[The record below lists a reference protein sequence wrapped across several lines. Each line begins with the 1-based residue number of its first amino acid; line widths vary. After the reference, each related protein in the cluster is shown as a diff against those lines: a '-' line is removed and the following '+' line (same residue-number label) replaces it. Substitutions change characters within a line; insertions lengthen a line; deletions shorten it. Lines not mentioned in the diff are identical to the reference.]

1 MRLPL
6 ATRHNPLR
14 SVSFLKRITN
24 KFKLRKMKIQ
34 KNNKAAFTLI
44 ELLVV
49 IAIIGILAS
58 MLLPALA
65 KAKAKA
71 NRIKCVNNLKSL
83 ASAYVAKGNPPWN
96 ETPRTLD
103 SMYGAGNHADALAS
117 TFNETIGRGII
128 QPKNPVFTQRPRD
141 SVALRVVAEGFDWGH
156 VESPMQSYAAYLG
169 ACTQRPSNILLS
181 TRSIDAH
188 NEVEQFQYVF
198 GTATPNPEFGVT
210 LWEDGQIECSFRG
223 ADEIEG
229 DGHHDDDDHGHG
241 GPELME
247 ITMAGLNKS
256 QGGFALTD
264 GSARQA
270 SNADVQKQL
279 TSMRNPVEAEPKRPP
294 LSHRGRLCTKTN
306 IITKRFRCLERFL
319 IIKVTKL

>member
-1 MRLPL
+1 
-6 ATRHNPLR
+6 
-14 SVSFLKRITN
+14 
-24 KFKLRKMKIQ
+24 MKIQ

-103 SMYGAGNHADALAS
+103 SMYGAGNHADALCIEHLWKPLGGVVS
-117 TFNETIGRGII
+117 NPKILSSPSDPET
-128 QPKNPVFTQRPRD
+128 Q
-141 SVALRVVAEGFDWGH
+141 LHYEEVVAEGFDWGH

-181 TRSIDAH
+181 TRNIDAH
-188 NEVEQFQYVF
+188 NEVEPFQYVF

-229 DGHHDDDDHGHG
+229 DGHHDDDHDHDHGHG

-279 TSMRNPVEAEPKRPP
+279 TSMMK
-294 LSHRGRLCTKTN
+294 SRGGRTKTPAPFASRPFMHEDEHN
-306 IITKRFRCLERFL
+306 H
-319 IIKVTKL
+319 